1 MGHVPADLARRVYE
15 TAHLTGE
22 FLLRSGQTSTE
33 YFDKFRLNADPKLL
47 HQIAEAM
54 AAVVPPGVDAL
65 AGMEMGG
72 IPLVTALSQVTGLP
86 ARFVRK
92 KAKEYGTRTIAEG
105 GPVTGLRLLA
115 VEDVVTTGGQV
126 LLSTADLR
134 AEGAIVEACVCIIDR
149 EAGGRAAFAEIGL
162 DLRPLFT
169 ISELHAA
176 ANQTSD

>member
-1 MGHVPADLARRVYE
+1 MVIVPDDLARRVYE
-15 TAHLTGE
+15 TAHLTGD

-33 YFDKFRLNADPKLL
+33 YFDKFRVNADPVLL
-47 HQIAEAM
+47 RDVATAM
-54 AAVVPPGVDAL
+54 AALVPPGIHAL

-72 IPLVTALSQVTGLP
+72 IPLVTMLSQVTGLP

-105 GPVTGLRLLA
+105 GPVEGLHLLA

-134 AEGAIVEACVCIIDR
+134 AEGATVEACVCIIDR
-149 EAGGRAAFAEIGL
+149 EAGGAAAFAEIGL
-162 DLRPLFT
+162 ELRPLFT
-169 ISELHAA
+169 MTQLKAA
-176 ANQTSD
+176 AER

>member
-1 MGHVPADLARRVYE
+1 MPDDLARRVYE

-22 FLLRSGQTSTE
+22 FLLRSGQTSSE
-33 YFDKFRLNADPKLL
+33 YFDKFRINADPVLL
-47 HQIAEAM
+47 RDVATAM
-54 AAVVPPGVDAL
+54 AALVPPGIDAL

-72 IPLVTALSQVTGLP
+72 IPLVTMLSQVTGLP

-105 GPVTGLRLLA
+105 GPVEGLRLLA

-134 AEGAIVEACVCIIDR
+134 SEGATVEACVCIIDR
-149 EAGGRAAFAEIGL
+149 EAGGAAAFAEIGL
-162 DLRPLFT
+162 ELRPLFT
-169 ISELHAA
+169 MTQLNAA
-176 ANQTSD
+176 GGG

>member
-1 MGHVPADLARRVYE
+1 MGGVPADLARRVYE
-15 TAHLTGE
+15 SAHLTGE

-33 YFDKFRLNADPKLL
+33 YFDKFRLNADPGLL
-47 HQIAEAM
+47 HEIAEAM
-54 AAVVPPGVDAL
+54 AGLVPPGIDAL

-72 IPLVTALSQVTGLP
+72 IPLVTALSRVTGLP

-134 AEGAIVEACVCIIDR
+134 NEGATVDACVCIIDR
-149 EAGGRAAFAEIGL
+149 EAGGREAFAGIGL
-162 DLRPLFT
+162 ELRPLFT
-169 ISELHAA
+169 ITELNAA
-176 ANQTSD
+176 AAES

>member
-1 MGHVPADLARRVYE
+1 MPDDLARRVYE

-22 FLLRSGQTSTE
+22 FLLRSGQKSSE
-33 YFDKFRLNADPKLL
+33 YFDKFRINADPVLL
-47 HQIAEAM
+47 RDVATAM
-54 AAVVPPGVDAL
+54 AALVPPDIDAL

-72 IPLVTALSQVTGLP
+72 IPLVTMLSQVTGLP

-105 GPVTGLRLLA
+105 GAVDGLRLLA

-134 AEGAIVEACVCIIDR
+134 AEGATVEACVCIIDR
-149 EAGGRAAFAEIGL
+149 EAGGAAAFAEIGL
-162 DLRPLFT
+162 ELRPLFT
-169 ISELHAA
+169 MTQLNAA
-176 ANQTSD
+176 ARG

>member
-1 MGHVPADLARRVYE
+1 MSHDGDMPPDLARRVHD

-22 FLLRSGQTSTE
+22 FLLRSGQTSNE
-33 YFDKFRLNADPKLL
+33 YFDKFRLNADPALL
-47 HQIAEAM
+47 HEIAEAM
-54 AAVVPPGVDAL
+54 ASLVPPGTDAL

-72 IPLVTALSQVTGLP
+72 IPLVTALSRVTGLP

-105 GPVTGLRLLA
+105 GPVAGLHLLA

-134 AEGAIVEACVCIIDR
+134 REGATVDA
-149 EAGGRAAFAEIGL
+149 
-162 DLRPLFT
+162 
-169 ISELHAA
+169 
-176 ANQTSD
+176 